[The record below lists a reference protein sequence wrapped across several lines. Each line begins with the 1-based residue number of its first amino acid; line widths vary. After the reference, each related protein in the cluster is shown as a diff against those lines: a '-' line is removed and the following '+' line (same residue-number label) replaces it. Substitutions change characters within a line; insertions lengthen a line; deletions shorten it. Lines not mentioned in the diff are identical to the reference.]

1 MKKTGLPKILIQPIL
16 SFIKNKIKEKV
27 DLDIG

>member
-16 SFIKNKIKEKV
+16 SFIKTKIKEKIKV
-27 DLDIG
+27 DIA